1 MQLLVALIALLPS
14 VVHAS
19 DFTSDGYVVDGIV
32 RTAPET
38 FMPDEVHDNHRKFVT
53 ILAIAHA
60 HDWLSASGEF
70 NQQDLVSVMEREYD
84 QPSSFTLYVVKRM
97 CNKGIV
103 SESSKAGVFRINER
117 YANCKLIDLLQA
129 YGFDSD
135 DEDTMQMIS
144 IALAEKEQGQEQE
157 QEQAEEVRTVTGTVY
172 DAATNTPLAGV
183 RVQATGHKRVTA
195 MTDADGKYKLN
206 IPSYVTL
213 LNFSTQ
219 GYALV
224 QKAVSGAD
232 VVNVRIYADDFTA
245 TYSDDIVIAAE
256 RGFEEEGSWA
266 LSVDADIQNKLGADV
281 RAVTR
286 SGSPAMGTAMFI
298 RGLNSLNANT
308 QPLFVVDGVIWDMQE
323 GNETV
328 HMGLYNNVHNA
339 IDVNDIR
346 DVKVLKNGTA
356 IYGARGANGVV
367 LINTKRGESMAT
379 RITANIYANVA
390 LAPTTQSMMGAEEYR
405 VYANDLIGTMDVS
418 ANRNIPFLRGDEDF
432 IYYKKFHNNT
442 DWTDLVYR
450 EAFTQNYKV
459 NVEGGDDIAM
469 YNFSFGYTMADSPLK
484 GNSFDRLNIRL
495 NSDILLAENFTT
507 RFDISYAR
515 AGREVLDDGMREDPT
530 AFPVTSTGVLAAV
543 KSPFLSPYRYAT
555 TGEISSIYD
564 VADSYAFD
572 IVQASGVTY
581 PNNSLYNPVTILT
594 KGEGTQKNELE
605 YTNMGITVAPEL
617 VLGDFKITETFNYSL
632 HRVSEKYYLP
642 YATPAD
648 NTYYHFHVASLNG
661 KIGNYVSSFFGK
673 EAALSSDT
681 RVDWSKVFGAH
692 SIDVFG
698 GFRYTNFNFDSSSI
712 AGANTGS
719 DNAFNVSTSL
729 DHLDS
734 DGDKNVWSNMAWYL
748 SADYSYK
755 TRYFLQLAASLETSS
770 RFGGNADDALKMCG
784 VAWGF
789 FPSVQAAWLVSSEP
803 WFKVSPVNMLKL
815 RAGYDIAGNDA
826 IDYFAARSYLQAV
839 KFYGQ
844 SMGLQLGNVENDGV
858 KWEKTARFNVGLDA
872 SLFDNRLALS
882 FDWYTSKTSD
892 LLVQKQYQYVTG
904 MGKYWSNGGELKNT
918 GFEATVNAKLINKK
932 DWQWELGASVGH
944 YKNEITA
951 LDEPIDPV
959 SVYGGEVATLVG
971 ESIGSFWGYKTD
983 GVIASTEEADKLG
996 LFQRD
1001 ATGAKQYFKAGDMKF
1016 VDTNPGNDPG
1026 CIDENDKVVIGN
1038 PNPDFYGNIF
1048 TRLKYKNLQLDI
1060 NCNYSVGNDVYN
1072 YYRQQL
1078 ESGSSFFNQTEAM
1091 LNRWTVDGQKTDIPV
1106 VAYGD
1111 PTGNSR
1117 FSDRWIEDGSYF
1129 RVKAIKLSYE
1139 IPVTTAWLQGLS
1151 VWCAA
1156 ENVLTLTDYKGND
1169 PEFSVN
1175 NNVLY
1180 QGVDAGL
1187 LPQTRSFHLGV
1198 KVNL

>member
-1 MQLLVALIALLPS
+1 MLMPS
-14 VVHAS
+14 AVHAS
-19 DFTSDGYVVDGIV
+19 EALSDGYVANDSVKVEVAATNDV
-32 RTAPET
+32 RT
-38 FMPDEVHDNHRKFVT
+38 
-53 ILAIAHA
+53 I
-60 HDWLSASGEF
+60 
-70 NQQDLVSVMEREYD
+70 
-84 QPSSFTLYVVKRM
+84 
-97 CNKGIV
+97 
-103 SESSKAGVFRINER
+103 
-117 YANCKLIDLLQA
+117 
-129 YGFDSD
+129 
-135 DEDTMQMIS
+135 
-144 IALAEKEQGQEQE
+144 
-157 QEQAEEVRTVTGTVY
+157 TGTVY
-172 DAATNTPLAGV
+172 DAATNTPMAGV
-183 RVQATGHKRVTA
+183 RVQATGHKRITA
-195 MTDADGKYKLN
+195 MTDAEGRYKLN

-219 GYALV
+219 EYLLV
-224 QKAVSGAD
+224 QKAVGD
-232 VVNVRIYADDFTA
+232 RDIINVRL
-245 TYSDDIVIAAE
+245 YSDKFAVNYNEDIVLTAE
-256 RGFEEEGSWA
+256 RGFDEEGSWA

-281 RAVTR
+281 RSITR
-286 SGSPAMGTAMFI
+286 SGTPGIGNAMFI

-323 GNETV
+323 GNESI
-328 HMGLYNNVHNA
+328 HMGLYNNILNA

-356 IYGARGANGVV
+356 IYGARAANGVV

-390 LAPTTQSMMGAEEYR
+390 LAPKTLDMLGAEAYR
-405 VYANDLIGTMDVS
+405 VYANDLIGTMDVN
-418 ANRNIPFLRGDEDF
+418 ANRMIPFLRTDKDF
-432 IYYKKFHNNT
+432 VYYNKFHNNT

-450 EAFTQNYKV
+450 EAITQNYKV
-459 NVEGGDDIAM
+459 NVEGGDDVAM
-469 YNFSFGYTMADSPLK
+469 YNFSFGYSMSDSPLK
-484 GNSFDRLNIRL
+484 GNNFDRLNIRL
-495 NSDILLAENFTT
+495 NSDIVLADNLTT

-515 AGREVLDDGMREDPT
+515 VGREVLDDGMREDPT
-530 AFPVTSTGVLAAV
+530 AFPVSSTGVLAAI

-555 TGEISSIYD
+555 TGEISSILD
-564 VADSYAFD
+564 TSDTFAFD
-572 IVQASGVTY
+572 VVRAAGVAY
-581 PNNSLYNPVTILT
+581 PNNSYYNPMTILT
-594 KGEGTQKNELE
+594 KASAKEKNELE

-642 YATPAD
+642 YSTSSD
-648 NTYYHFHVASLNG
+648 NTQYHFFVQSLNG
-661 KIGNYVSSFFGK
+661 RIGNYISSFFGK

-692 SIDVFG
+692 SVDVTG
-698 GFRYTNFNFDSSSI
+698 GFRYTNFNFDSSSV
-712 AGANTGS
+712 AGANSGS
-719 DNAFNVSTSL
+719 DNKFDVSTSL
-729 DHLDS
+729 DHLS
-734 DGDKNVWSNMAWYL
+734 SEGSKNVWSNMAWYL

-755 TRYFLQLAASLETSS
+755 TRYFLQLAASLESSS
-770 RFGGNADDALKMCG
+770 RFGNNADDALKMCG

-789 FPSVQAAWLVSSEP
+789 FPSVQAAWLMSSES
-803 WFKVSPVNMLKL
+803 WFNLKPVNMLKL
-815 RAGYDIAGNDA
+815 RAGYDITGNDA
-826 IDYFAARSYLQAV
+826 IDYLAARSYLQAV
-839 KFYGQ
+839 KFYDQ

-858 KWEKTARFNVGLDA
+858 KWEKTARFNVGFDA
-872 SLFDNRLALS
+872 MLFDNRLALS
-882 FDWYTSKTSD
+882 FDWYKSKTSD
-892 LLVQKQYQYVTG
+892 LLVQKDYQYVTG
-904 MGKYWSNGGELKNT
+904 MGKYWANGGELENT
-918 GFEATVNAKLINKK
+918 GIEATVSAKLINTKN
-932 DWQWELGASVGH
+932 WQWELGASVGH

-951 LDEPIDPV
+951 LDEEIEPV
-959 SVYGGEVATLVG
+959 SVYGGEVATKVG

-983 GVIASTEEADKLG
+983 GVISSTAEAEELG

-1016 VDTNPGNDPG
+1016 VDANPGSDPG

-1038 PNPDFYGNIF
+1038 PNPDFYGNLF
-1048 TRLKYKNLQLDI
+1048 TRLSYKNLKLDI

-1078 ESGSSFFNQTEAM
+1078 ENGSSFFNQTSAM
-1091 LNRWTVDGQKTDIPV
+1091 ANRWAIDGQKTDIPA

-1129 RVKAIKLSYE
+1129 RVKAIKLTYDV
-1139 IPVTTAWLQGLS
+1139 PVTANWLQGLS

-1156 ENVLTLTDYKGND
+1156 ENVLTLTEYKGND